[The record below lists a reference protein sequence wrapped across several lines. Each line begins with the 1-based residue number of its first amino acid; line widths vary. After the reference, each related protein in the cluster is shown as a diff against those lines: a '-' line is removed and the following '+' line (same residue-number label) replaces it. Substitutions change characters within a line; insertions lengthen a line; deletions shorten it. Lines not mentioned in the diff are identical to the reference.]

1 MNRRMKQLLLLLSIP
16 FTASQV
22 MAQKVYQI
30 RADSVRIYSGCDTAE
45 LIIENRTKDT
55 LGFLYNKGE
64 GRTEFR
70 KLQLQTVGNNA
81 IAITG
86 QDTLQL
92 GTIIKTTVDTLY
104 TSGTNLYYRKTDG
117 QVVTVPLNL
126 DGRYDLLS
134 TNMVTVPDNGSIP
147 FASYPANKVVG
158 YYAYTG
164 ADMPTL
170 SDQAFKSVGQK
181 NYYDGL
187 MFKYGKTGFDM
198 AVNWDGEKQGPN
210 GAFLRIKDDTDTSVG
225 WSAWRELLFK
235 DYADKKYAPRGS
247 TGWTNIM
254 GPGWYRIAINGSA
267 TTGAVDG
274 NRAYAHFIITD
285 GTASFHQT
293 VEFIVTVLYNRAP
306 TIQIISNGV
315 FGTQPF
321 AAIRVVKG
329 NTYEGTAIDILTY
342 RPEQLSIKA
351 SMVDNEQTGGW
362 SMVNWQKITSNTD
375 PNEGVPSGM
384 TQMSFVLSPD
394 VIEGTADQNGVY
406 WLFNRNTGLSTN
418 AGYRTRGPLS
428 LVGDYKVNSTN
439 KKVIWTMGEDN
450 VGTDNFYGIGYDFGN
465 QVTPSNADHQIV
477 FAKNGL
483 ITHRF
488 NLGGGVL
495 LNGNVK
501 TNGAMSAIGFQ
512 TTGTLAMVGD
522 FSITGLAKKIIWTKG
537 DQFVSDSNYYG
548 IGYDIGNQIIP
559 SISDEQIVIASKGV
573 VAHRFNM
580 KGGVLL
586 GGDVR
591 TTGNITAAG
600 NMTST
605 GFYQSSLRS
614 LKKDITLFNGDA
626 LKLIKGLKITE
637 FSYKDDKEENRHV
650 GIIADDSDWHF
661 STKNHDKF
669 DSNSAIAITM
679 KAVQELTDKLE
690 ALNKRL
696 DELESAVNKAHGNK

>member
-1 MNRRMKQLLLLLSIP
+1 MKQLLLLLSIP
-16 FTASQV
+16 FATSQV
-22 MAQKVYQI
+22 MAQKNVYQI

-55 LGFLYNKGE
+55 LGFLFNKGK

-92 GTIIKTTVDTLY
+92 GAIIKTTVDTLY

-117 QVVTVPLNL
+117 TVVTVPLNL
-126 DGRYDLLS
+126 
-134 TNMVTVPDNGSIP
+134 
-147 FASYPANKVVG
+147 
-158 YYAYTG
+158 
-164 ADMPTL
+164 
-170 SDQAFKSVGQK
+170 
-181 NYYDGL
+181 
-187 MFKYGKTGFDM
+187 
-198 AVNWDGEKQGPN
+198 
-210 GAFLRIKDDTDTSVG
+210 
-225 WSAWRELLFK
+225 
-235 DYADKKYAPRGS
+235 APRAA
-247 TGWTNIM
+247 TGWTTTS
-254 GPGWYRIAINGSA
+254 GPGWYRIAINGNA
-267 TTGAVDG
+267 TTGATNG
-274 NRAYAHFIITD
+274 NRAYGHFIITD

-306 TIQIISNGV
+306 TIQVISNGV
-315 FGTQPF
+315 FGIQPF

-329 NTYEGTAIDILTY
+329 NIYEGTAIDILTY
-342 RPEQLSIKA
+342 RPETLSVKA
-351 SMVDNEQTGGW
+351 SMTDNEQTGGW
-362 SMVNWQKITSNTD
+362 GMVNWQKITSATD
-375 PNEGVPSGM
+375 YNEGVPTGM
-384 TQMSFVLSPD
+384 TQMSYVLSPD
-394 VIEGTADQNGVY
+394 VIEGTVDQNGQY
-406 WLFNRNTGLSTN
+406 WMFSRNTGMTTN
-418 AGYRTRGPLS
+418 NGYRTRGPLS

-439 KKVIWTMGEDN
+439 KKVIWTVGDDN
-450 VGTDNFYGIGYDFGN
+450 IGTDNYYGIGYDFGN
-465 QVTPSNADHQIV
+465 QVTPNNSDHQIV

-501 TNGAMSAIGFQ
+501 TNGAMTALGFL
-512 TTGTLAMVGD
+512 TTGSVGMMGD
-522 FSITGLAKKIIWTKG
+522 FSITGLARKIIWTKG
-537 DQFVSDSNYYG
+537 DKFVSDTNYYG
-548 IGYDIGNQIIP
+548 IGYDIGNQVIP
-559 SISDEQIVIASKGV
+559 SISDEQIVIASNGV

-626 LKLIKGLKITE
+626 LKLIKDLKIVE
-637 FSYKDDKEENRHV
+637 FSYKEDKESNRHV

-661 STKNHDKF
+661 STQKHDKF
-669 DSNSAIAITM
+669 DSNSAISITM
-679 KAVQELTDKLE
+679 KAVQELTEKLE

-696 DELESAVNKAHGNK
+696 DELESAVNKASGNK